1 MQASAFRTCTYR
13 AGVFTGSRVAV
24 APQRAQL
31 LAPTISRRGAVQ
43 VVAAEATEQNKKRTP
58 QPEKRAQI
66 ALDRRSRNRSRKS
79 AIATRTKKVRSIRGS
94 ARLSFVT
101 FSFSTFCSMS
111 NCCHISEWAQ
121 ACACSH
127 SSNHKS
133 SSSAAHWNWALGDAS
148 RCTEGHLP
156 VSSSLV
162 NGLYV

>member
-1 MQASAFRTCTYR
+1 MQAAAFRTCTSR
-13 AGVFTGSRVAV
+13 AGVLTGSRVAV

-79 AIATRTKKVRSIRGS
+79 AIATRTKKVRAIRGS
-94 ARLSFVT
+94 GGLMDVT
-101 FSFSTFCSMS
+101 FVLDGFITLF
-111 NCCHISEWAQ
+111 NCCHTSEWAQ
-121 ACACSH
+121 PGPCSH

-133 SSSAAHWNWALGDAS
+133 SSSAAQ
-148 RCTEGHLP
+148 
-156 VSSSLV
+156 
-162 NGLYV
+162 